1 VNRNLILV
9 AFSLA
14 TWGVGEGMFYFFQP
28 LYLQELGA
36 DPLKIG
42 GILGIVGLAMT
53 ISYLPAGFL
62 SDHIGRKPLIV
73 AAWVIGTIATGFMAL
88 ANSLSMLV
96 IGMILYGTTSFV
108 VVPLNS
114 YTTTARGRW
123 SVGRTITLVSA
134 SFSLGYILG
143 ALFGGWLGA
152 QSGLR
157 ANFRI
162 ASIILVI
169 STFIIIFIQP
179 QPVEKPAISGKWEGM
194 RALLSK
200 SYVHYLAL
208 AFFITIGLYLP
219 QPLSQNFL
227 QNERGINLIQV
238 GQLLSM
244 RSAGIVILNL
254 VLGQTNARLGSL
266 LAQGCVAL
274 STLFILLG
282 KGIPSYLAGYFLL
295 GGFITVRGLLIAQAR
310 TLFHSSNMG
319 VAYGLFETM
328 TSLGM
333 VLGPPLAGLL
343 YSLNPEWIYSTSL
356 VVIGVGLAANLVLS
370 PIKGKDLKTFEEKER
385 METRF
390 PEVSRIEGE

>member
-1 VNRNLILV
+1 MNRNLILM
-9 AFSLA
+9 ALSLS
-14 TWGVGEGMFYFFQP
+14 TWGIGEGMFYFFQP

-53 ISYLPAGFL
+53 LSYLPAGFL
-62 SDHIGRKPLIV
+62 SDRIGRKPLII

-88 ANSLSMLV
+88 ANSLPMLV

-123 SVGRTITLVSA
+123 SVGRTITLISA

-143 ALFGGWLGA
+143 ALLGGWLGA

-162 ASIILVI
+162 ASIVLIF
-169 STFIIIFIQP
+169 STLIIIFIQP
-179 QPVEKPAISGKWEGM
+179 QPVETPTTRGKWEGM
-194 RALLSK
+194 LTLLSR
-200 SYVHYLAL
+200 SYVQYLAL

-219 QPLSQNFL
+219 HPLTQNFL
-227 QNERGINLIQV
+227 QNERGVNLFQV
-238 GQLLSM
+238 GQLISM
-244 RSAGIVILNL
+244 RGAGIVILNL
-254 VLGQTNARLGSL
+254 VLGQTNARFGLL

-274 STLFILLG
+274 STLFILHG
-282 KGIPSYLAGYFLL
+282 KGFPYYLAGYFLL
-295 GGFITVRGLLIAQAR
+295 GGFITARGLIIAQAR

-319 VAYGLFETM
+319 VAYGMLETM

-333 VLGPPLAGLL
+333 VLGPPLAGIL
-343 YSLNPEWIYSTSL
+343 YSLHPEWIYSTSL
-356 VVIGVGLAANLVLS
+356 ILITVGLAANLVLS
-370 PIKGKDLKTFEEKER
+370 PIKGKDIKTFEENER

-390 PEVSRIEGE
+390 SEVSKIERE